1 MTEDSDPARLR
12 RLLAEQAALRRVAT
26 MVAQDTPASTLFHRV
41 CVELGRLLDVL
52 STDVIR
58 YDDDGMAT
66 VVGVW
71 SARDEPTFPVG
82 ERIPIDPNT
91 VTGKIHRTGKPQRVD
106 DYSKVE
112 GELAQRLRERSM
124 LSVVG
129 APIVV
134 SGRIWGGIMVV
145 SSTPNGFEPGV
156 EDRVAGFAELV
167 TAALANADARE
178 KLAASRA
185 RIVAAADAARRR
197 IERDLHDGAQQRLIS
212 LALRLEL
219 LQRRVEPD
227 TEIAQELAEVR
238 AELDGT
244 LTELREL
251 ARGIHPSVLTERGL
265 RAALEALAGNAPMA
279 ADEATKAPSALQTTA
294 YFIVAEALANA
305 PKHAQAERASVSVT
319 LADEA
324 LAVEVTDDGRGGADA
339 DGGSGLR
346 GLADRVNALDGEFEL
361 ESRPGDGTT
370 VRARM
375 PLAACE
381 GFEDEA
387 PVAAGRA

>member
-1 MTEDSDPARLR
+1 MLPSTQGMTEDSDPVRLR
-12 RLLAEQAALRRVAT
+12 LVRPRRAHL
-26 MVAQDTPASTLFHRV
+26 PL
-41 CVELGRLLDVL
+41 
-52 STDVIR
+52 
-58 YDDDGMAT
+58 
-66 VVGVW
+66 
-71 SARDEPTFPVG
+71 G
-82 ERIPIDPNT
+82 ERIPVDPQT
-91 VTGKIHRTGKPQRVD
+91 VTGMIHRAGTPQRVD
-106 DYSKVE
+106 DYTGVE
-112 GELAQRLRERSM
+112 GELARRLRERGM
-124 LSVVG
+124 YSVVG
-129 APIVV
+129 APIIVA
-134 SGRIWGGIMVV
+134 GRIWGGIMAT
-145 SSTPNGFEPGV
+145 SSTPHAFEPGT

-279 ADEATKAPSALQTTA
+279 VDLAMADEATKAPSALQTTA

-305 PKHAQAERASVSVT
+305 TKHAQAERASVSVT